1 MKTYVCD
8 MCFEIIDHPL
18 KHIEMTEIKFRDKM
32 RKRKVHLC
40 KNCLRQIIDVSRNK
54 KGEQQ

>member
-8 MCFEIIDHPL
+8 MCFEIVDHPL
-18 KHIEMTEIKFRDKM
+18 KQIHMEEVRFRDKA

-40 KNCLRQIIDVSRNK
+40 ENCLRQIIEISRK
-54 KGEQQ
+54 KRSEQQ